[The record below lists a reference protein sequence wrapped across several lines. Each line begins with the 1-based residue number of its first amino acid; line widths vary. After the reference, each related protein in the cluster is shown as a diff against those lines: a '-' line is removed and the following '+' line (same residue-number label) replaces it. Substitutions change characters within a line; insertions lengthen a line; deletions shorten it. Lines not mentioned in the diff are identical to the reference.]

1 MLRRLPLI
9 GQQIVH
15 RINWRR
21 VPTKRRGQWL
31 VGTSLMVIG
40 ASLLIYVLFA
50 TLQVEYYRWA
60 ARGDSPLPAPRLTTS
75 GFRPADARPL
85 LPLAEITVATSVPAN
100 SIVPGGVAASDAV
113 VTTPVPASSNGAMPP
128 ISATDS
134 AMASS
139 SGGTLTA
146 VDSGLLISEPPEPT
160 RIEWVA
166 TVERLVIPKIKV
178 DSKVIEVGWETV
190 EENGQLI
197 SVWQVAEF
205 AVGQHR
211 GSANPG
217 EGGNIVLAG
226 HVGGYGRVFKDLF
239 YLQPGDEVIVYSR
252 GQPYRYIVHER
263 IIVDEEGVPAEQR
276 LANARYIA
284 PTGYEVVTM
293 ITCWPPSGPDK
304 FKQRVIVR
312 ALPAAS
318 VDNSDERA
326 P

>member
-31 VGTSLMVIG
+31 IGTSLMVIG
-40 ASLLIYVLFA
+40 ASLLIYVLFS

-85 LPLAEITVATSVPAN
+85 LPLAEITVATPVPAN
-100 SIVPGGVAASDAV
+100 AAVPEGVTASDAV
-113 VTTPVPASSNGAMPP
+113 VAPPVPASTDGTLPP
-128 ISATDS
+128 IPATNRETPL
-134 AMASS
+134 A
-139 SGGTLTA
+139 G
-146 VDSGLLISEPPEPT
+146 VDSGLLISEPPEPS
-160 RIEWVA
+160 RAGWVA

-217 EGGNIVLAG
+217 EGDNIVLAG

-304 FKQRVIVR
+304 YKQRVIVR
-312 ALPAAS
+312 ALPAVS

>member
-21 VPTKRRGQWL
+21 VPTKRRRQWL
-31 VGTSLMVIG
+31 IGTSLMVIG
-40 ASLLIYVLFA
+40 ASLLIYVLFS

-85 LPLAEITVATSVPAN
+85 LPLAEITIATPVPAN
-100 SIVPGGVAASDAV
+100 ATVPGGATASDTV
-113 VTTPVPASSNGAMPP
+113 VATPVPASTDGTLPP
-128 ISATDS
+128 IPATNRETPL
-134 AMASS
+134 A
-139 SGGTLTA
+139 G
-146 VDSGLLISEPPEPT
+146 VDSGLLISEPPEPS
-160 RIEWVA
+160 RVEWVA

-217 EGGNIVLAG
+217 EGDNIVLAG

-304 FKQRVIVR
+304 YKQRVIVR
-312 ALPAAS
+312 ALPAS
-318 VDNSDERA
+318 RVDNSDERA

>member
-1 MLRRLPLI
+1 MLRRLPFI
-9 GQQIVH
+9 GQ
-15 RINWRR
+15 RIIHSINLRC
-21 VPTKRRGQWL
+21 VPAKRRGQWL
-31 VGTSLMVIG
+31 IGTSLMVIG
-40 ASLLIYVLFA
+40 ASLLMYVLFT
-50 TLQVEYYRWA
+50 TLQIEYYRWA
-60 ARGDSPLPAPRLTTS
+60 ARGDSPLPAPQLTTS
-75 GFRPADARPL
+75 GFRPADARPLL

-211 GSANPG
+211 
-217 EGGNIVLAG
+217 
-226 HVGGYGRVFKDLF
+226 
-239 YLQPGDEVIVYSR
+239 
-252 GQPYRYIVHER
+252 
-263 IIVDEEGVPAEQR
+263 
-276 LANARYIA
+276 
-284 PTGYEVVTM
+284 
-293 ITCWPPSGPDK
+293 
-304 FKQRVIVR
+304 
-312 ALPAAS
+312 
-318 VDNSDERA
+318 
-326 P
+326 

>member
-1 MLRRLPLI
+1 MF
-9 GQQIVH
+9 H
-15 RINWRR
+15 RIPFLNQRIGNFVSWRR
-21 VPTKRRGQWL
+21 IPPPRRKLWLLGTVLML
-31 VGTSLMVIG
+31 VGAG
-40 ASLLIYVLFA
+40 LLIYVLFT
-50 TLQVEYYRWA
+50 TLQIEYYRWA
-60 ARGDSPLPAPRLTTS
+60 ARGDSPLPAPQLTTS

-85 LPLAEITVATSVPAN
+85 PLLADDTVAVPAPTAVGGMIN
-100 SIVPGGVAASDAV
+100 STTVTNGVQAIVPRS
-113 VTTPVPASSNGAMPP
+113 TGAF
-128 ISATDS
+128 A
-134 AMASS
+134 
-139 SGGTLTA
+139 G
-146 VDSGLLISEPPEPT
+146 VDSGLLISEPPAPVQT
-160 RIEWVA
+160 DWVA
-166 TVERLVIPKIKV
+166 TVERLVIPKINV
-178 DSKVIEVGWETV
+178 DSKVIEVGWETI

-217 EGGNIVLAG
+217 DGDNIVLAG

-293 ITCWPPSGPDK
+293 VTCWPPSGPDK
-304 FKQRVIVR
+304 FKQRVIIR
-312 ALPAAS
+312 ALPVTPDDDDTTTPGS
-318 VDNSDERA
+318 R

>member
-31 VGTSLMVIG
+31 IGTSLMVIG
-40 ASLLIYVLFA
+40 ASLLIYVLCS

-85 LPLAEITVATSVPAN
+85 LLPLAEITVATPVPAN
-100 SIVPGGVAASDAV
+100 ATAPGGATASDTV
-113 VTTPVPASSNGAMPP
+113 VATPVPAL
-128 ISATDS
+128 TD
-134 AMASS
+134 
-139 SGGTLTA
+139 GTLPPVPATNRETPLA
-146 VDSGLLISEPPEPT
+146 GGDSGLLISEPPEPS
-160 RIEWVA
+160 RAEWVA

-217 EGGNIVLAG
+217 EGDNIVLAG

>member
-85 LPLAEITVATSVPAN
+85 LPLAEITVATPVPTNAT
-100 SIVPGGVAASDAV
+100 VPGGETASDAV
-113 VTTPVPASSNGAMPP
+113 VATPVPASTDGTLPP
-128 ISATDS
+128 IPATNR
-134 AMASS
+134 AT
-139 SGGTLTA
+139 TLA
-146 VDSGLLISEPPEPT
+146 GVDSGLLISEPPEPS
-160 RIEWVA
+160 RVEWVA

-217 EGGNIVLAG
+217 EGDNIVLAG

>member
-31 VGTSLMVIG
+31 IGTSLMVIG
-40 ASLLIYVLFA
+40 ASLLIYVLFS

-85 LPLAEITVATSVPAN
+85 LLPLAEITVATPVPAN
-100 SIVPGGVAASDAV
+100 ATVPGGAIVSDTVVA
-113 VTTPVPASSNGAMPP
+113 TPVPASADGTLPP
-128 ISATDS
+128 IPATNRETPL
-134 AMASS
+134 A
-139 SGGTLTA
+139 G
-146 VDSGLLISEPPEPT
+146 VDSGLLISEPPEPS
-160 RIEWVA
+160 RVEWVA

-217 EGGNIVLAG
+217 EGDNIVLAG

-304 FKQRVIVR
+304 YKQRVIVR
-312 ALPAAS
+312 ALPAS
-318 VDNSDERA
+318 RVDNSDERA

>member
-1 MLRRLPLI
+1 M
-9 GQQIVH
+9 
-15 RINWRR
+15 
-21 VPTKRRGQWL
+21 L
-31 VGTSLMVIG
+31 VGAG
-40 ASLLIYVLFA
+40 LLIYVLFT
-50 TLQVEYYRWA
+50 TLQIEYYRWA
-60 ARGDSPLPAPRLTTS
+60 ARGDSPLPAPQLTTS

-85 LPLAEITVATSVPAN
+85 PLLADDTVTAPAPTAVGGMINPTSVAN
-100 SIVPGGVAASDAV
+100 GVQAIVPRS
-113 VTTPVPASSNGAMPP
+113 TGAF
-128 ISATDS
+128 A
-134 AMASS
+134 
-139 SGGTLTA
+139 G
-146 VDSGLLISEPPEPT
+146 VDSGLLISEPPAQVQT
-160 RIEWVA
+160 DWVA
-166 TVERLVIPKIKV
+166 TVERLVIPKINV
-178 DSKVIEVGWETV
+178 DSKVIEVGWETI

-217 EGGNIVLAG
+217 DGDNIVLAG

-293 ITCWPPSGPDK
+293 VTCWPPSGPDK
-304 FKQRVIVR
+304 FKQRVIIR
-312 ALPAAS
+312 ALPVTPDDDDTTTPGS
-318 VDNSDERA
+318 R